1 MADPQ
6 LSTFLRFLEQWDLAN
21 YAYTEL
27 EDARLRRIYNDFN
40 CEVNHFL
47 QRRGGAAGLM
57 ARQIRGYYSLDES
70 GECSRMGRHGSDE
83 RAAARHRRAVVCRPH
98 AAPHRPPTSR
108 RALTHPVDIV
118 TPGLDAEAVLK
129 DLAASTEA
137 EIRRLS
143 PPATLPAEALAD
155 PIPLPASARQCITHA
170 TVVIDAVSKA
180 DAEGLLHRGR
190 LFPSA
195 SLVGAPTHAQVK
207 YEVTEFYRLKEGKD
221 GDVLGFVGTEARL
234 GVHSS
239 LAGLAAWRRCNRRGT
254 TGGKG
259 KGKAV
264 ERRTSADSATS
275 SAGSEVD
282 TSFVSSVASSADSEG
297 EAA

>member
-1 MADPQ
+1 MEWLSKTCNKAWSSGTLDFTSAQETKKAQYDLLKRHMGLAVRGCLADSLVMSDPQ
-6 LSTFLRFLEQWDLAN
+6 LATFLRFVEQWDLADH
-21 YAYTEL
+21 AYTEL
-27 EDARLRRIYNDFN
+27 EDARLRRIYNDFT

-47 QRRGGAAGLM
+47 QRRGGAARLM
-57 ARQIRGYYSLDES
+57 ARQIRGYYSLDEN
-70 GECSRMGRHGSDE
+70 
-83 RAAARHRRAVVCRPH
+83 
-98 AAPHRPPTSR
+98 
-108 RALTHPVDIV
+108 VDIV

-129 DLAASTEA
+129 ELAASTEA

-170 TVVIDAVSKA
+170 NVVIDAVSKA
-180 DAEGLLHRGR
+180 DSEGLLHRGR

-195 SLVGAPTHAQVK
+195 GLVGAPTHAQVK

-221 GDVLGFVGTEARL
+221 GAVLGFVGQERSN

-239 LAGLAAWRRCNRRGT
+239 LAGLAAWRKCNRRG
-254 TGGKG
+254 GGKP
-259 KGKAV
+259 AV
-264 ERRTSADSATS
+264 RRTSADSAGS

-282 TSFVSSVASSADSEG
+282 TSFVSSVASSADSDG
-297 EAA
+297 ETA